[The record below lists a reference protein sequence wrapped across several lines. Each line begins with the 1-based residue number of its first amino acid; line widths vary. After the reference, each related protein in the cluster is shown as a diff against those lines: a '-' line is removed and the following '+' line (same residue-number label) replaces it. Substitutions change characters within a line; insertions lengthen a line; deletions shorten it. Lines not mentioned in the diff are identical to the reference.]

1 MTFDEIQAEIC
12 EIETLLREC
21 APSGSAHFQI
31 RTGRSHVYLHSGYSE
46 DAPRLFDGRDTSFS
60 YGDTPR
66 EMLDAAWEVLRS
78 LPDPVQ
84 AAHSEWYNSLW
95 DVTGKGHD
103 LALPDDVL
111 EPLRQSLKAMYD
123 NFLTCDKE

>member
-31 RTGRSHVYLHSGYSE
+31 RTGRSHVYLHSGYLE
-46 DAPRLFDGRDTSFS
+46 CAPRLFDGRDTSFS

-66 EMLDAAWEVLRS
+66 EMLDAAWDVLRS

-84 AAHSEWYNSLW
+84 TAHTEWHRSLA
-95 DVTGKGHD
+95 DVIDKGHE
-103 LALPDDVL
+103 LALPYDVL
-111 EPLRQSLKAMYD
+111 APLRQSSKAMHDNLLTYD
-123 NFLTCDKE
+123 PK

>member
-12 EIETLLREC
+12 EIEKLLREH
-21 APSGSAHFQI
+21 APQGYASLDI
-31 RTGRSHVYLHSGYSE
+31 KTGRSHVYLHSGYLE
-46 DAPRLFDGRDTSFS
+46 CAPRLFDGRDTSFS